1 MQSVQKPW
9 VRAKSFLLA
18 MGLGCLTLTVFPDSA
33 RAWSY
38 DLGLGYLGQN
48 FGFTSAQA
56 SGDAGTFGAS
66 SLTLNWNAR
75 GEIGGSGWF
84 LNPWLAFTPLHRS
97 DSDEAI
103 EQRDWFFAFDL
114 GLPLGES
121 NWDVRAGTGLKLQS
135 LSGNGGLVQLDN
147 GNSTS
152 TFALPSY
159 SATTLTL
166 GLNAGVGG
174 ALPGLLDGRL
184 RLDLDTWVTG
194 AFSSDRRAWD
204 LLAALSWNLGGSR

>member
-1 MQSVQKPW
+1 MKHLQKIW
-9 VRAKSFLLA
+9 VLGLLA
-18 MGLGCLTLTVFPDSA
+18 LASYPATA

-38 DLGLGYLGQN
+38 DLGLGFLGQN
-48 FGFTSAQA
+48 FGFTAAQP

-75 GEIGGSGWF
+75 GEIGSSGWF
-84 LNPWLAFTPLHRS
+84 LNPWMAFTPFHRS
-97 DSDEAI
+97 DSDDSI

-121 NWDVRAGTGLKLQS
+121 DWDFRAGTGVKLQS
-135 LSGNGGLVQLDN
+135 LSGNGGLVRLDN

-152 TFALPSY
+152 TFARPSY
-159 SATTLTL
+159 SSSTLTF
-166 GLNAGVGG
+166 GLNAGFGG
-174 ALPGLLDGRL
+174 ALPGFLDGKF

-204 LLAALSWNLGGSR
+204 LLAALSWNVGGSR